1 MRDKRLSILLV
12 EDNPGDARLIQEM
25 LRGNS
30 DDELSSVDNLSAA
43 LDHLGKHSSDII
55 LLDLG
60 LPDSQGLATVTNVAS
75 RMPTLPIIVLTG
87 LGDDMIALDAL
98 KAGAQDYLMKGFVEP
113 EMLMRAIRYA
123 IERKLVE
130 VELRKSEERYR
141 VTLEGMVDAVSIQ
154 ALKDTRYLYVNKA
167 FCDITGFAP
176 EEIIGKKPL
185 DLNLPLTPEDQSNY
199 LTCIL
204 EARRER
210 QEIQYRMKDGTILYV
225 LLSCTPVHYQG
236 EDSAVVVMTDIT
248 ALKQSEQNK
257 KRLEIQLAQAH
268 KMEALGTLAGGIAH
282 DFNNLLTAITG
293 YTEIAKLNISE
304 PDKMQKSLNDV
315 IRSCKR
321 AKELVAQI
329 LTFSRHA
336 EAKYA
341 LVNLSYVIQESLSML
356 RSMFPAN
363 IEIRQNLTTH
373 RKIMADPSQINQVI
387 MNLAV
392 NAIQAME
399 GNGGLLDVSLEG
411 VGIDA
416 AAGYFLDLTPGPYLK
431 LTVSDTGHG
440 MTLDVVDRIFE
451 PYFTTKRRGSGAG
464 MGLSIVHG
472 ILKRH
477 GGAITC
483 KSTPGAGTVF
493 EIYLPEAAVK
503 EEAVEPPVEMGIL
516 TGTERILFVDDEQN
530 LTEVAQSLLES
541 LGYKV
546 TATTSSNEALE
557 FFLKAPDRFD
567 LVVTDMTMPEMMGD
581 KLAQRMMEIRP
592 DIPIILYTGYS
603 EHITEKRAKSIG
615 IREFILKPFEIKD
628 MARIIRTVLDKK

>member
-1 MRDKRLSILLV
+1 
-12 EDNPGDARLIQEM
+12 
-25 LRGNS
+25 
-30 DDELSSVDNLSAA
+30 
-43 LDHLGKHSSDII
+43 
-55 LLDLG
+55 
-60 LPDSQGLATVTNVAS
+60 
-75 RMPTLPIIVLTG
+75 
-87 LGDDMIALDAL
+87 
-98 KAGAQDYLMKGFVEP
+98 
-113 EMLMRAIRYA
+113 
-123 IERKLVE
+123 
-130 VELRKSEERYR
+130 
-141 VTLEGMVDAVSIQ
+141 
-154 ALKDTRYLYVNKA
+154 
-167 FCDITGFAP
+167 
-176 EEIIGKKPL
+176 
-185 DLNLPLTPEDQSNY
+185 
-199 LTCIL
+199 
-204 EARRER
+204 
-210 QEIQYRMKDGTILYV
+210 
-225 LLSCTPVHYQG
+225 
-236 EDSAVVVMTDIT
+236 
-248 ALKQSEQNK
+248 
-257 KRLEIQLAQAH
+257 
-268 KMEALGTLAGGIAH
+268 
-282 DFNNLLTAITG
+282 
-293 YTEIAKLNISE
+293 
-304 PDKMQKSLNDV
+304 
-315 IRSCKR
+315 
-321 AKELVAQI
+321 VAQI